1 MKKRSIGMKIFLK
14 ITAPLFLCLVLA
26 NPAHAHTSLIDST
39 PKRDSIIE
47 MMPEEIVLLF
57 GEDLLT
63 IDNSVN
69 NYFEVFNSVNTKVSL
84 SEMNLEGAKL
94 SAKVLG
100 AQNKAGKYTIMY
112 RVVAGDGH
120 VVKGK
125 VNFTI
130 GEKSSNNNIP
140 VATPSEPPLTPTQSS
155 NPELLVDE
163 NLDSHAHTNFFV
175 HHFEHILMTLAALA
189 IIITW
194 YLVRRRNSDS

>member
-1 MKKRSIGMKIFLK
+1 MEKRSIGMKIFLK

-69 NYFEVFNSVNTKVSL
+69 NYFEVFNPVNTKVSL

-94 SAKVLG
+94 SAKVLSD
-100 AQNKAGKYTIMY
+100 QNKTGRYTIMY

-125 VNFTI
+125 LNFTI
-130 GEKSSNNNIP
+130 GENISNSNSA
-140 VATPSEPPLTPTQSS
+140 VATPIEPPLTPTQSS
-155 NPELLVDE
+155 NSELLVDE
-163 NLDSHAHTNFFV
+163 NLDSHAHANFFV
-175 HHFEHILMTLAALA
+175 HHFEHILMTVAALA
-189 IIITW
+189 LIITW
-194 YLVRRRNSDS
+194 YLVRRKY